1 MIGCNRL
8 QQIRTLAIL
17 LAGIV
22 LCAFEA
28 GAIQEPYDI
37 DLKELRRVP
46 VHRTTD
52 QRLPH
57 ELTKSV
63 TAITNAKGENS
74 SYTVLPGENLFLI
87 LMQRYGLSNRAAE
100 QLIPEIMRL
109 NNIQKPKSLSVG
121 QRLIIPLP
129 RAIDP
134 TTKTNRSPLPESVA
148 APPPTTDVPHV
159 REVAVAPSQPCRLAR
174 EVAEQL
180 GVRVSALSP
189 FIDAESISLSYKNM
203 EVVTVC
209 GLGTAEAYTLER
221 LLARHKI
228 KLLYFKADETPR
240 NVIEGIAETLGI
252 SFDVLN
258 ADKAVELPLTYI
270 FHAVIDGKDLNLKI
284 GPALP
289 ASK

>member
-1 MIGCNRL
+1 MGCDRR
-8 QQIRTLAIL
+8 QQIQTLSIL
-17 LAGIV
+17 LAIIV
-22 LCAFEA
+22 LSVFEA
-28 GAIQEPYDI
+28 GAVQEPYDI
-37 DLKELRRVP
+37 DLRELRRPP
-46 VHRTTD
+46 VRRTKD
-52 QRLPH
+52 KIPPH
-57 ELTKSV
+57 ESTKPVSV
-63 TAITNAKGENS
+63 TPNTKGENS

-87 LMQRYGLSNRAAE
+87 LIQRYGLSNKAAE

-109 NNIQKPKSLSVG
+109 NNIRKPESLSVG
-121 QRLIIPLP
+121 QCLIIPLP
-129 RAIDP
+129 PAIG
-134 TTKTNRSPLPESVA
+134 TATKTDRSSKTKSADTPFH
-148 APPPTTDVPHV
+148 TTDTQHA
-159 REVAVAPSQPCRLAR
+159 REVAVAPSQPCRLAS

-189 FIDAESISLSYKNM
+189 FIDAESISLSYKTL

-258 ADKAVELPLTYI
+258 SDTAVELPLTYL
-270 FHAVIDGKDLNLKI
+270 FHAVIDGKDLKLKI